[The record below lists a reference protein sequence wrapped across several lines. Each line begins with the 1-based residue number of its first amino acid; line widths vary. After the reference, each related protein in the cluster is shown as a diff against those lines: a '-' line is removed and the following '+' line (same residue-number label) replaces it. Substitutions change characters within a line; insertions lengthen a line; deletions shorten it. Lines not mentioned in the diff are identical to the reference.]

1 MSHRALP
8 YLALAFA
15 VVSLGFSAILVRWA
29 GAPGAVSAFYR
40 VGIAAVVMAAPGLRR
55 LRREGPL
62 PRRAVWM
69 AVLAGLFFAGDL
81 GTWSTAVM
89 IGNAANVTLLANTA
103 PIWVGLGALALFR
116 ERLGGVFWAGLLLA
130 TLGAAVVL
138 GGDYLTHP
146 ALGHGDLLGLA
157 ASVFYAAFFLA
168 TQRAR
173 EGLSSLGAWWVST
186 AVSAAGLLAGS
197 WLLGHALGGYSA
209 ATFGWLAVT
218 ALVVQVGGYLAV
230 SYALGRLPASVVA
243 PTLLGQPVLTA
254 LLGVPLLGEGLGWGQ
269 ALGGAMVLAGVLLVH
284 RRQST

>member
-1 MSHRALP
+1 MSSRALP

-29 GAPGAVSAFYR
+29 GAPGTVSAFYR
-40 VGIAAVVMAAPGLRR
+40 VGLAAAVMALPALRR
-55 LRREGPL
+55 IRRASPL
-62 PRRAVWM
+62 PRRGVWL

-89 IGNAANVTLLANTA
+89 VGNAANVTLLANTA
-103 PIWVGLGALALFR
+103 PIWVGLGALVLFR
-116 ERLGGVFWAGLLLA
+116 ERLGRIFWAGLLLA

-146 ALGHGDLLGLA
+146 TLGYGDLLGLV

-173 EGLSSLGAWWVST
+173 EGLSSVAAWWVST
-186 AVSAAGLLAGS
+186 ATSAVGLLAAS
-197 WLLGHALGGYSA
+197 LLLGHTLAGYPA
-209 ATFGWLAVT
+209 ATYGYLLAA
-218 ALVVQVGGYLAV
+218 ALFTQVGGYIAV

-254 LLGVPLLGEGLGWGQ
+254 LLGVPLLGEGLDWGQ
-269 ALGGAMVLAGVLLVH
+269 VLGGVMVLAGVLLVH
-284 RRQST
+284 RQRAK